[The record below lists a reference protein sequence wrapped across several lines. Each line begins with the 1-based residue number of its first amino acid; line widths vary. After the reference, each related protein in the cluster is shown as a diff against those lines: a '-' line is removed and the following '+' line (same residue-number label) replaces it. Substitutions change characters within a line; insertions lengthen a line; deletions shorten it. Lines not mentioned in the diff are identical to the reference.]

1 MQNQGLAP
9 ARREL
14 QNTKIKGP
22 GQEDSLPT
30 NDKAL
35 TNLLPQKKIADQLVQ
50 IYVDNLESTYRVL
63 HLPSFWVE
71 YSDFWKAPQEGRPAF
86 AALLLLIL
94 ASTYCLKERES
105 SLFRG
110 DSSVGRETT
119 IMWIRTCD
127 SWYVFSKSMFSLLS
141 LIISP
146 EICLGIIQ
154 SPDVFRGS
162 LYLVKKAKL
171 TPKPQTG

>member
-1 MQNQGLAP
+1 MKNMIVQNQGLAP

-14 QNTKIKGP
+14 KNTKIKGP

-35 TNLLPQKKIADQLVQ
+35 TSLLPQKKIADQLVQ
-50 IYVDNLESTYRVL
+50 IYADNLESTYRVL

-71 YSDFWKAPQEGRPAF
+71 YSDFWNAPQEGRPAF

-110 DSSVGRETT
+110 DSSVGRETA

-127 SWYVFSKSMFSLLS
+127 SWYVSSESRSFFLNLIMSLEL
-141 LIISP
+141 
-146 EICLGIIQ
+146 CLG
-154 SPDVFRGS
+154 STN
-162 LYLVKKAKL
+162 LLTYCKARYTSSRK
-171 TPKPQTG
+171 QN

>member
-1 MQNQGLAP
+1 MKNMIVQNQESAP

-14 QNTKIKGP
+14 KNTKIKGP

-35 TNLLPQKKIADQLVQ
+35 TSLLPQKKIADQLVQ
-50 IYVDNLESTYRVL
+50 IYADNLESTYRVL
-63 HLPSFWVE
+63 HLPSFWIE
-71 YSDFWKAPQEGRPAF
+71 YSDFWNAPQEGRPAF

-110 DSSVGRETT
+110 DSSVGRETA

-127 SWYVFSKSMFSLLS
+127 SWYVFSESSFSFLNPNMS
-141 LIISP
+141 YV
-146 EICLGIIQ
+146 LG
-154 SPDVFRGS
+154 
-162 LYLVKKAKL
+162 LYNLYTYCQARYNSSRK
-171 TPKPQTG
+171 QN

>member
-1 MQNQGLAP
+1 MKNMIVQNQGLAP
-9 ARREL
+9 VRREL
-14 QNTKIKGP
+14 KNTKIKGP
-22 GQEDSLPT
+22 GQEDNLPT

-35 TNLLPQKKIADQLVQ
+35 TSLLPQKKIADVLVQ

-71 YSDFWKAPQEGRPAF
+71 YSDFWNAPQEGRPAF

-110 DSSVGRETT
+110 DSSVGRETA

-127 SWYVFSKSMFSLLS
+127 SWYVFSESTFSLLN
-141 LIISP
+141 LIMSP
-146 EICLGIIQ
+146 ELCLGSIQ
-154 SPDVFRGS
+154 SPYVLQSS
-162 LYLVKKAKL
+162 L
-171 TPKPQTG
+171 